1 MVEYNAMGFP
11 SPGFSSQGLPSPR
24 TPGNEDDKA
33 WQQRESVGAGW
44 RGMTRGR
51 GQIEIAE
58 VDGTSRA
65 VEAPTAEK

>member
-11 SPGFSSQGLPSPR
+11 SPGFSSQGMSSPGSPSS
-24 TPGNEDDKA
+24 EVDKA
-33 WQQRESVGAGW
+33 WQQRGSGGEWPGMG
-44 RGMTRGR
+44 RGMGR
-51 GQIEIAE
+51 QIEIVE